1 MAKHNRVMVKLGP
14 FQALGN
20 GRPPY
25 LDLLPLI
32 RKVVDTF
39 GPERCMWESD
49 SGGPIVMQD
58 PTKDYPL
65 SISLIQDQANFL
77 SKSDK
82 KQILSKTAEDF
93 FFNR

>member
-1 MAKHNRVMVKLGP
+1 
-14 FQALGN
+14 
-20 GRPPY
+20 
-25 LDLLPLI
+25 
-32 RKVVDTF
+32 
-39 GPERCMWESD
+39 MWESD
-49 SGGPIVMQD
+49 SGGLIVMQD